1 MKKNIIDTMRLIE
14 ALKNKELIGAAETGE
29 GAPLEIG
36 AIEYQRITRTAL
48 EDLDALYYE
57 GNYKTDHI
65 GDEIKRLIK
74 LKEGF
79 KNEVKPVKDIISKDS
94 DAPAH
99 NNILFKTLLGSLKE
113 LKEVKESETE
123 THLTGTDIAIACD
136 KADKELDEF
145 YKDERNID
153 DEIEQLTKLKE
164 RLKNIDYRKKLINDH
179 EIMLGKMRAE
189 QKQ

>member
-1 MKKNIIDTMRLIE
+1 MRLIE

-79 KNEVKPVKDIISKDS
+79 KNEVKPVNIISKDS

-99 NNILFKTLLGSLKE
+99 NNILFKTLLESF
-113 LKEVKESETE
+113 KEVKEVKEGAIE
-123 THLTGTDIAIACD
+123 RKLTVADIVKAFEKADIA
-136 KADKELDEF
+136 LDEF

-179 EIMLGKMRAE
+179 EIS
-189 QKQ
+189 

>member
-14 ALKNKELIGAAETGE
+14 ALKNKELIGAETGE

-65 GDEIKRLIK
+65 GDEI
-74 LKEGF
+74 
-79 KNEVKPVKDIISKDS
+79 
-94 DAPAH
+94 
-99 NNILFKTLLGSLKE
+99 
-113 LKEVKESETE
+113 
-123 THLTGTDIAIACD
+123 
-136 KADKELDEF
+136 
-145 YKDERNID
+145 
-153 DEIEQLTKLKE
+153 EQLTKLKE